1 MMTELTSLS
10 GLAQGFNLAM
20 DCCALQAAKHVY
32 FILLARP
39 DKVWIANVNLA
50 GL

>member
-1 MMTELTSLS
+1 MSLA

-20 DCCALQAAKHVY
+20 DCCALQAAEHVH

-39 DKVWIANVNLA
+39 DKVWIANINFT